1 MILSAAKSEKLV
13 QKLQC
18 HLKHFTFNSKD
29 IHSVQRATRRP
40 VTAGGQTD
48 CAIAE
53 ISGSSKGNL
62 AELYSPRCVDYS
74 MLTVTGA

>member
-18 HLKHFTFNSKD
+18 RLKHFTFKSKG

-40 VTAGGQTD
+40 VTAGGQAD
-48 CAIAE
+48 CATAE
-53 ISGSSKGNL
+53 ILGSSKGNV
-62 AELYSPRCVDYS
+62 AEVYSSRGVDYS
-74 MLTVTGA
+74 MLTIAGA